1 MHVPVIETGIMN
13 SNSEMSSVARLVC
26 VCVSRGGLCVKEG
39 WVLGFFLL
47 VLLYISLCYLLFGVE
62 VGVACVVLYV
72 FFNS

>member
-39 WVLGFFLL
+39 WILGFFFTGIA
-47 VLLYISLCYLLFGVE
+47 LYIFVLF
-62 VGVACVVLYV
+62 VVWGRSGRGMCSFV
-72 FFNS
+72 RFFQ